1 MKKGVCE
8 MSEMRKCKE
17 CGKLFMPTGRE
28 QYCSDDHYRPCP
40 ICGKPVI
47 AKYLSDPPRKCDECK
62 HIRSKGADAK
72 FVSMKPKSLF
82 KFGPDDSKS
91 SDPFKQA
98 EVKPEKVDK
107 PAAKKDKSWAK
118 DIDTKI
124 PEKVDQ
130 AIFCEDTTG
139 SIRMYIG
146 NPHGDRY
153 FIPGHKYVLRVEH
166 NAYTYRVT
174 STEDVTAGEPVM
186 LVSDYA
192 SQISFYQNFAK
203 LREN

>member
-1 MKKGVCE
+1 MKEVSE

-17 CGKLFMPTGRE
+17 CGKMFMPTGRE

-62 HIRSKGADAK
+62 HTRNKGTDDK

-82 KFGPDDSKS
+82 KFGPSDNKPI
-91 SDPFKQA
+91 DPFKELESKPDQA
-98 EVKPEKVDK
+98 VKPAVKKETNAWDK
-107 PAAKKDKSWAK
+107 EIDK
-118 DIDTKI
+118 KI

-130 AIFCEDTTG
+130 AVFCENTTG

-146 NPHGDRY
+146 NPHGDRH

-192 SQISFYQNFAK
+192 SQISFYQNFANLK
-203 LREN
+203 EA